1 VNTLAEVIQ
10 YSDRKPEVDEE
21 DRASQLPEPSGFR
34 LLIALPGVEE
44 TTEGGLYIPDERRD
58 AESVASI
65 VGFVL
70 KAGPDA
76 YADKSRFPN
85 GPWCKEGDWIVMRA
99 YSGTRLRIHGK
110 EFRVI
115 NDDSVEAVVQDPRG
129 VVRA

>member
-1 VNTLAEVIQ
+1 MNQLSEAIQ
-10 YSDRKPEVDEE
+10 YSDVKPEEIE
-21 DRASQLPEPSGFR
+21 GYRPSQLPEPSGFR
-34 LLIALPGVEE
+34 LLIALPDVEE
-44 TTEGGLYIPDERRD
+44 TTEGGLYIPDERRT

-76 YADKSRFPN
+76 YADKDRFPN
-85 GPWCKEGDWIVMRA
+85 GPWCEEGDWIVMRA

-110 EFRVI
+110 EFRII
-115 NDDSVEAVVQDPRG
+115 NDDSVEAVVRDPRG